1 MKKLFG
7 MKKKKK
13 EDPSDP
19 KEALQGINNQLGMIE
34 EKIKSLEARIKTA

>member
-13 EDPSDP
+13 ETSDP
-19 KEALQGINNQLGMIE
+19 KEALQDINNQLGMI
-34 EKIKSLEARIKTA
+34 